1 MDISIISIGSL
12 ISIISI
18 LIIFAIAEINLHL
31 KSLSQIPIRIHVNGA
46 RGKSSVVRL
55 IASGLREGGFK
66 TYAKTTGTIPRI
78 INDNGDDVELHRLR
92 TASIGEQIKLIR
104 YFGKQKPDAV
114 VMECMAVSPQYQWIS
129 EHRIIRSTLSVITN
143 VRKDHIDEM
152 GVSNKEIAYSL
163 SNTIPFNSKVV
174 TSEKIMLNPFEKIA
188 QKRNS
193 TIEISNEND
202 VTLKYLDNFPYIEHP
217 ENISLAL
224 KVCQEYGIS
233 KKVALEG
240 MYKTTPDP
248 GALFIW
254 NLKRT
259 NQFISAFAANDPD
272 STFKVWKLIE
282 NKLNNKKVCF
292 FLNSRSDRRYRT
304 LQLINMVLTKINP
317 DLFLIRADGIDNL
330 ISKYNSSTVVKL
342 LPMKSNQNDI
352 ISYLMDLN
360 KYSIIGIGN
369 IVGWGD
375 IFLNKLK
382 EYKI

>member
-1 MDISIISIGSL
+1 MDISTISIGSL
-12 ISIISI
+12 IAIISI
-18 LIIFAIAEINLHL
+18 LIIFAIVEINLHL

-174 TSEKIMLNPFEKIA
+174 TSEKNMLNPFEKIA
-188 QKRNS
+188 QNRNS

-202 VTLKYLDNFPYIEHP
+202 VTLKYLNDFPYIEHP

-224 KVCQEYGIS
+224 KVCKEYGIS

-254 NLKRT
+254 NLKKT

-272 STFKVWKLIE
+272 STYKVWKLIE
-282 NKLNNKKVCF
+282 NKLNNKKICF
-292 FLNSRSDRRYRT
+292 FLNSRNDRRYRT

-317 DLFLIRADGIDNL
+317 DLFLIRADGIDSL
-330 ISKYNSSTVVKL
+330 ISKYNSSTIVKL
-342 LPMKSNQNDI
+342 LPMQSNQNDI
-352 ISYLMDLN
+352 ISYLMDLD

-382 EYKI
+382 EHRI

>member
-342 LPMKSNQNDI
+342 LPMESNQNDI